1 MLKPYEMDRIIVTGP
16 KKVQQK
22 VIRELYDLKVLHI
35 VEHSKNELA
44 DIGQPL
50 ENSSKLS
57 EIMVMVRALITSLN
71 VKEEGHEFKSKLGL
85 VEILQT
91 TKKLNEETNKNL
103 EELRAV
109 EEKLS
114 KNNSIKKELET
125 LKDTQVDVDALTQ
138 YNSLSYFSG
147 YVKGEYDLKN
157 LNDKLSATTQKF
169 AIFKS
174 MVKKKL
180 FLILF
185 IDKGNKEIAL
195 RTLQEI
201 GFSFINFANLG
212 NLKGTAA
219 ENLAKIEKEN
229 TGLGRRKSSINKRIE
244 KLNHDYCGFLITAQ
258 NILKME
264 LEKAEAPLKFAATRD
279 AFLVKGWIP
288 TGQLD
293 ATIKRLHKVSNE
305 KIFIEHEPAKL
316 EDKVPV
322 KHKKTK

>member
-138 YNSLSYFSG
+138 YNSLSYF
-147 YVKGEYDLKN
+147 
-157 LNDKLSATTQKF
+157 
-169 AIFKS
+169 
-174 MVKKKL
+174 
-180 FLILF
+180 
-185 IDKGNKEIAL
+185 
-195 RTLQEI
+195 
-201 GFSFINFANLG
+201 
-212 NLKGTAA
+212 
-219 ENLAKIEKEN
+219 
-229 TGLGRRKSSINKRIE
+229 
-244 KLNHDYCGFLITAQ
+244 
-258 NILKME
+258 
-264 LEKAEAPLKFAATRD
+264 
-279 AFLVKGWIP
+279 
-288 TGQLD
+288 
-293 ATIKRLHKVSNE
+293 
-305 KIFIEHEPAKL
+305 
-316 EDKVPV
+316 
-322 KHKKTK
+322 